1 MNINNILDQFAD
13 DVTEIDINHK
23 SIDDVLDFRIPFSLE
38 KVSVPKETRF
48 TKLIEL
54 SCNNNEITCLDN
66 LPNSLSKLY
75 CSYNKIS
82 SLDNLPDSLIQLD
95 CDEKVKNYDKLME
108 KYNNS

>member
-1 MNINNILDQFAD
+1 MNILDEFAD
-13 DVTEIDINHK
+13 DVTEINISNK
-23 SIDDVLDFRIPFSLE
+23 KIVGILDFRIPFSLE

-82 SLDNLPDSLIQLD
+82 SLNILPSSLIVLYCDNNKINSLDNLRS
-95 CDEKVKNYDKLME
+95 
-108 KYNNS
+108 